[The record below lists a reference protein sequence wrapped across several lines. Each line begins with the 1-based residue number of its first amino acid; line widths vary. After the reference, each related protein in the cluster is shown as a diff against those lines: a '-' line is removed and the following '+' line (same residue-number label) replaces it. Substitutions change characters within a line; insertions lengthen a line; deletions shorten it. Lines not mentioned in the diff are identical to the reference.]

1 MESKRR
7 LNWFEE
13 VHKRA
18 QDAIA
23 HARQIREKDAEL
35 RKKEA
40 ENEAVREG
48 FDRCLIQDLHQN

>member
-1 MESKRR
+1 MESEKRVNR
-7 LNWFEE
+7 FEE
-13 VHKRA
+13 VHKKA

-40 ENEAVREG
+40 EDEAVREG
-48 FDRCLIQDLHQN
+48 FDRA